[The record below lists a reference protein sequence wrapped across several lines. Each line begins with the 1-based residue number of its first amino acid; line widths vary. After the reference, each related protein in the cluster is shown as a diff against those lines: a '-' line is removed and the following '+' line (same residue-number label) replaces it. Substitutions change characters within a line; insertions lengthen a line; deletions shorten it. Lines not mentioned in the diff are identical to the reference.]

1 MRTYDLTGT
10 LHIDTEKFLNWYL
23 TERDFIDIVYY
34 DLLNFRRY
42 TISLEYM
49 LESIQNQPI
58 PEKILVNGQE
68 YTLDKYGDVDTYHI
82 KLILV

>member
-1 MRTYDLTGT
+1 MRTYDLTET
-10 LHIDTEKFLNWYL
+10 LRIDTEKFLNWYL
-23 TERDFIDIVYY
+23 TERDFIDIVYN
-34 DLLNFRRY
+34 DLLNFSRY

-58 PEKILVNGQE
+58 PENILVKGQK

>member
-1 MRTYDLTGT
+1 MRTYDLTDT
-10 LHIDTEKFLNWYL
+10 LRIDTEKFLNWYL
-23 TERDFIDIVYY
+23 TELDFVDIAYSN
-34 DLLNFRRY
+34 LLNFREY

-49 LESIQNQPI
+49 LKSIQNQPI
-58 PEKILVNGQE
+58 PEKLLVKGQE